1 MRNATLGDDSI
12 LWRIPPRGDGAF
24 YMTNAANGTDWHL
37 MVKPGSLMAMSS
49 NITEPQNGQSFSF
62 NATGTINDARFSGV
76 SVSLRGGAS
85 FKWGTN

>member
-12 LWRIPPRGDGAF
+12 LWQISPWEDGTF

-49 NITEPQNGQSFSF
+49 NITELQKGQSFSF

-76 SVSLRGGAS
+76 NVRLR
-85 FKWGTN
+85 